1 MKSEQQT
8 SRRGNSRIRTPRSN
22 GSAWSQLSLLVVPT
36 IVALAVG
43 GWTFASLGD
52 LVLSMILGCVAF
64 ITVTPPLASMSDR
77 DGKRRRHGQ

>member
-8 SRRGNSRIRTPRSN
+8 SRRGNPRTRTPRSN
-22 GSAWSQLSLLVVPT
+22 RSAWSQLSLLVGPT

-52 LVLSMILGCVAF
+52 LVLSMILGCVTF

-77 DGKRRRHGQ
+77 DDARTRHGQ

>member
-22 GSAWSQLSLLVVPT
+22 APTWSQLSLIVVPT
-36 IVALAVG
+36 IVALVVG

-64 ITVTPPLASMSDR
+64 ITVTQPLASMSDR
-77 DGKRRRHGQ
+77 DDAGRRHGQ